1 MERTSPKKLDMFLLL
16 AIRQASGQDSL
27 KPSEPSE
34 TAEQIQKFLDDFSKS
49 LSSDDG
55 EALKTLHL
63 EYQSSPADEQKNWRE
78 KIEKSIGSDEPVI
91 DENIHFSH
99 IDLALNAELPA
110 SREIISPSLPRSYK
124 RETFEPQNENRG
136 KQRSPWIE
144 RNLRRAF
151 VDQFVTL
158 EDLETVSGFDRLSGT
173 QIARLARLAGI
184 REVALACMR
193 IDEVESVSAFIRRFE
208 TEDARAIATQIST
221 SPQISDERAFFAE
234 NLVQST
240 MEMESEPSEMLD
252 LLGIWLIGILLCDAS
267 KERVAYTT
275 QRFPVAFAPKLTEII
290 EAQCRQTPAD
300 LQKEIGSEIEK
311 LVETILATK
320 VKAV

>member
-1 MERTSPKKLDMFLLL
+1 MIKNSSKKLDIFLLL
-16 AIRQASGQDSL
+16 AINQASGQNSA
-27 KPSEPSE
+27 EPATVADQVQE
-34 TAEQIQKFLDDFSKS
+34 FLDKFSKS
-49 LSSDDG
+49 LSSEESD
-55 EALKTLHL
+55 ALKHLHL
-63 EYQSSPADEQKNWRE
+63 EYLDESAEEQKHWRE
-78 KIEKSIGSDEPVI
+78 EIENSIGKDEPI
-91 DENIHFSH
+91 LDENIHFSH
-99 IDLALNAELPA
+99 IDLAINAELST
-110 SREIISPSLPRSYK
+110 SREIISASLPLSYK
-124 RETFEPQNENRG
+124 QDFSNTENEIIA
-136 KQRSPWIE
+136 KPRSPWIE

-158 EDLETVSGFDRLSGT
+158 EDLETVSGFDRLSGA
-173 QIARLARLAGI
+173 QIARLARFAGI

-193 IDEVESVSAFIRRFE
+193 IDEVESVSAFIRRFK

-267 KERVAYTT
+267 TERVAYTT
-275 QRFPVAFAPKLTEII
+275 QRFPVAFAPKLAEII

-300 LQKEIGSEIEK
+300 LQKEIGFEIEE
-311 LVETILATK
+311 LVETILATNA
-320 VKAV
+320 KAV